1 MEDYVLTKE
10 NLKQLKVLKKK
21 QYQYPELL
29 SKEETVLISKLE
41 RMKYSKVSSTD
52 GTPAQAKT
60 PTSDCTTSDSNKSQ
74 YALLVD
80 ENRLWRQAFSSRKLS
95 DYDKEMEKNIE
106 HFKAAAT
113 FCAAFLIFI
122 RYITC

>member
-29 SKEETVLISKLE
+29 SKEETVLISKFE
-41 RMKYSKVSSTD
+41 RMKYLKVSSTD
-52 GTPAQAKT
+52 VTPVQAKT

-74 YALLVD
+74 YATLVD
-80 ENRLWRQAFSSRKLS
+80 ENRLWRQAFSTRKLS
-95 DYDKEMEKNIE
+95 DYDKEMEKNME
-106 HFKAAAT
+106 HFKSAAT
-113 FCAAFLIFI
+113 FNADFLIFV